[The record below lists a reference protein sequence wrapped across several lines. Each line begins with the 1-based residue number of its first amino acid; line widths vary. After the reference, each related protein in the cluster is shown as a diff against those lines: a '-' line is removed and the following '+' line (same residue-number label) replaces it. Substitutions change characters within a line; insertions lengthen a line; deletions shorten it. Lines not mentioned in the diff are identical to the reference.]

1 MLTISQVTKSFG
13 ADVLF
18 EEVSLQVNRGDRLGL
33 IGANGSGKSTLF
45 SLILGRDE
53 PDRGTIQLQ
62 KNARIGFLPQENLWR
77 RSEAPADAPVGD
89 ETVLQLATLRDRDA
103 LDRTRYQASSD
114 GMESDFEREAKAK
127 RMLSGLA
134 FRVIDFDR
142 PVKEFSGGWIMR
154 AYLARLLVDEPDL
167 LLLDEPTNHL
177 DLETVIWLQKYLQTY
192 SGALVLIS
200 HDRAFLNALITRI
213 VELDRQQLFHYTG
226 NYDDFVVQK
235 GARRTQQLAAYKNQQ
250 RQIEK
255 LQTFIDRFGAKNTKA
270 AQAQSKRKE
279 IARMERIDAPEKESA
294 PIHFRFPQAVRSGA
308 RVITLSHVSH
318 AYGENK
324 VYTDLNLEI
333 ERGQRT
339 VLVGPNGAGKS
350 TLLKLLAGVLPV
362 QAGRREL
369 GYNVELGYF
378 SQHRVEMFDLRRT
391 VLAEATDISK
401 PVSEQMVRSQLGGFL
416 FSGDDVFKPVAVLS
430 GGEKSRLALAK
441 LLLDPPNFLVMDE
454 PTTHLDMRSIE
465 ALISALSQY
474 AATLVFVSHDVHFI
488 RSIATSVLH
497 VRQGE
502 IKFYPGGYDYFAE
515 KTDTDAEQLGRQ
527 NSGAQS
533 QTSQPTT
540 RSQEK
545 ERKRLE
551 AEERQ
556 QRYQSERE
564 LRAKLQEIEN
574 RILELEQQQQELVA
588 TLQESNGSTA
598 KQSLEL
604 KKIIDELDMLFP
616 EWERLVE
623 KMESLRAVARS

>member
-1 MLTISQVTKSFG
+1 MLTISQVTKAFG

-45 SLILGRDE
+45 SLILGRDQ
-53 PDRGTIQLQ
+53 PDNGSIHLQ
-62 KNARIGFLPQENLWR
+62 RNARIGFLPQEN
-77 RSEAPADAPVGD
+77 APGD
-89 ETVLQLATLRDRDA
+89 EETVLQLAVLRDWSA
-103 LDRTRYQASSD
+103 LDPTRSQASLDST
-114 GMESDFEREAKAK
+114 ETDFEREAKAK

-134 FRVIDFDR
+134 FRVKDFDR
-142 PVKEFSGGWIMR
+142 PAKEFSGGWIMR
-154 AYLARLLVDEPDL
+154 AHLARLLVDEPDL

-177 DLETVIWLQKYLQTY
+177 DLETVVWLQKYLQAY

-200 HDRAFLNALITRI
+200 HDRAFLNALVTRV

-226 NYDDFVVQK
+226 NYDDFVLQK
-235 GARRTQQLAAYKNQQ
+235 EARRSQQLAAYKNQQ

-279 IARMERIDAPEKESA
+279 IARIERIDAPEKESG
-294 PIHFRFPQAVRSGA
+294 PIHFRFPQPARSGA
-308 RVITLSHVSH
+308 KVIALEHVGYS
-318 AYGENK
+318 YGETK

-362 QAGRREL
+362 QSGRREL

-378 SQHRVEMFDLRRT
+378 SQHRVEMFDLSRP
-391 VLAEATDISK
+391 VLAEASDVST
-401 PVSEQMVRSQLGGFL
+401 PVPEQTVRSQLGAFL
-416 FSGDDVFKPVAVLS
+416 FSGDDVFKPVSVLS

-454 PTTHLDMRSIE
+454 PTTHLDIRSIE

-474 AATLVFVSHDVHFI
+474 AGTLVFVSHDVHFI

-497 VRQGE
+497 VRSGE
-502 IKFYPGGYDYFAE
+502 IRSYPGGYDYFLE
-515 KTDTDAEQLGRQ
+515 KTAADPDQLSNGSAEPSSSRPQTNGR
-527 NSGAQS
+527 N
-533 QTSQPTT
+533 
-540 RSQEK
+540 QEK

-551 AEERQ
+551 AEARQ
-556 QRYQSERE
+556 QRSKNERE
-564 LRAKLQEIEN
+564 LRTKLAEVET
-574 RILELEQQQQELVA
+574 RILKLEERQQELVA
-588 TLQESNGSTA
+588 TLQESTSSTSEE
-598 KQSLEL
+598 SLEL
-604 KKIIDELDMLFP
+604 KQIADELAALMP

-623 KMESLRAVARS
+623 ASKALESGCGSVRR

>member
-1 MLTISQVTKSFG
+1 MLTISQVTKAFG

-45 SLILGRDE
+45 SLILGRDQ
-53 PDRGTIQLQ
+53 PDSGSIHLQ
-62 KNARIGFLPQENLWR
+62 RNARIGFLPQEN
-77 RSEAPADAPVGD
+77 APVGE
-89 ETVLQLATLRDRDA
+89 ETVLQLAVLRDWSA
-103 LDRTRYQASSD
+103 LDPTRSQASLDST
-114 GMESDFEREAKAK
+114 ETDFEREAKAK

-134 FRVIDFDR
+134 FRVKDFDR
-142 PVKEFSGGWIMR
+142 PAKEFSGGWIMR
-154 AYLARLLVDEPDL
+154 AHLARLLVDEPDL

-177 DLETVIWLQKYLQTY
+177 DLETVVWLQKYLQAY

-200 HDRAFLNALITRI
+200 HDRAFLNALVTRV

-226 NYDDFVVQK
+226 NYDDFVLQK
-235 GARRTQQLAAYKNQQ
+235 EARRSQQLAAYKNQQ

-279 IARMERIDAPEKESA
+279 IARIERIDAPEKESG
-294 PIHFRFPQAVRSGA
+294 PIHFRFPQPARSGA
-308 RVITLSHVSH
+308 KVIALEHVGYS
-318 AYGENK
+318 YGETK

-362 QAGRREL
+362 QSGRREL

-378 SQHRVEMFDLRRT
+378 SQHRVEMFDLSRP
-391 VLAEATDISK
+391 VLAEASDVST
-401 PVSEQMVRSQLGGFL
+401 PVPEQTVRSQLGAFL
-416 FSGDDVFKPVAVLS
+416 FSGDDVFKSVAVLS

-454 PTTHLDMRSIE
+454 PTTHLDIRSIE

-474 AATLVFVSHDVHFI
+474 AGTLVFVSHDVHFI

-497 VRQGE
+497 VRSGE
-502 IKFYPGGYDYFAE
+502 IRSYPGGYDYFLE
-515 KTDTDAEQLGRQ
+515 KTAADPDQLSNGSAEPSSSRPQTNGR
-527 NSGAQS
+527 N
-533 QTSQPTT
+533 
-540 RSQEK
+540 QEK

-551 AEERQ
+551 AEARQ
-556 QRYQSERE
+556 QRSKNERE
-564 LRAKLQEIEN
+564 LRTKLAGVET
-574 RILELEQQQQELVA
+574 RILKLEERQQELVA
-588 TLQESNGSTA
+588 TLQESTSSTSEE
-598 KQSLEL
+598 SLEL
-604 KKIIDELDMLFP
+604 KQIADELAALMP

-623 KMESLRAVARS
+623 ATRSLRTAGEA

>member
-1 MLTISQVTKSFG
+1 MLTISQVTKAFG

-45 SLILGRDE
+45 SLILGRDQ
-53 PDRGTIQLQ
+53 PDNGSIHLQ
-62 KNARIGFLPQENLWR
+62 RNARIGFLPQEN
-77 RSEAPADAPVGD
+77 APVGE
-89 ETVLQLATLRDRDA
+89 ETVLQLAVLRDWSA
-103 LDRTRYQASSD
+103 LDPTRSEASLDST
-114 GMESDFEREAKAK
+114 ETDFEREAKAK

-134 FRVIDFDR
+134 FRVKDFDR
-142 PVKEFSGGWIMR
+142 PAKEFSGGWIMR
-154 AYLARLLVDEPDL
+154 AHLARLLVDEPDL

-177 DLETVIWLQKYLQTY
+177 DLETVVWLQKYLQAY

-200 HDRAFLNALITRI
+200 HDRAFLNALVTRV

-226 NYDDFVVQK
+226 NYDDFVLQK
-235 GARRTQQLAAYKNQQ
+235 EARRSQQLAAYKNQQ

-279 IARMERIDAPEKESA
+279 IARIERIDAPEKESG
-294 PIHFRFPQAVRSGA
+294 PIHFRFPQPARSGA
-308 RVITLSHVSH
+308 KVIALEHVGYS
-318 AYGENK
+318 YGENK

-362 QAGRREL
+362 QSGRREL

-378 SQHRVEMFDLRRT
+378 SQHRVEMFDLSRP
-391 VLAEATDISK
+391 VLAEASDVST
-401 PVSEQMVRSQLGGFL
+401 PVPEQTVRSQLGAFL
-416 FSGDDVFKPVAVLS
+416 FSGDDVFKPVSVLS

-454 PTTHLDMRSIE
+454 PTTHLDIRSIE
-465 ALISALSQY
+465 ALIAALSQY
-474 AATLVFVSHDVHFI
+474 AGTLVFVSHDVHFI

-497 VRQGE
+497 VRSGE
-502 IKFYPGGYDYFAE
+502 IRSYPGGYDYFLE
-515 KTDTDAEQLGRQ
+515 KTAADPDQLSNGNAEPSSSRPQTNGR
-527 NSGAQS
+527 N
-533 QTSQPTT
+533 
-540 RSQEK
+540 QEK

-551 AEERQ
+551 AEARQ
-556 QRYQSERE
+556 QRSENERA
-564 LRAKLQEIEN
+564 LRSKLAEVET
-574 RILELEQQQQELVA
+574 RVLKLEERQQELVA
-588 TLQESNGSTA
+588 ALQESAGSTSE
-598 KQSLEL
+598 QSLEL
-604 KKIIDELDMLFP
+604 KEIADELGALMP

-623 KMESLRAVARS
+623 AMKTVREPQIR

>member
-1 MLTISQVTKSFG
+1 MLTISQVTKAFG

-45 SLILGRDE
+45 SLILGRDQ
-53 PDRGTIQLQ
+53 PDSGSIHLQ
-62 KNARIGFLPQENLWR
+62 RNARIGFLPQEN
-77 RSEAPADAPVGD
+77 APVGE
-89 ETVLQLATLRDRDA
+89 ETVLQLAVLRDWSA
-103 LDRTRYQASSD
+103 LDPTRSQASLDST
-114 GMESDFEREAKAK
+114 ETDFEREAKAK

-134 FRVIDFDR
+134 FRVKDFDR
-142 PVKEFSGGWIMR
+142 PAKEFSGGWIMR
-154 AYLARLLVDEPDL
+154 AHLARLLVDEPDL

-177 DLETVIWLQKYLQTY
+177 DLETVVWLQKYLQAY

-200 HDRAFLNALITRI
+200 HDRAFLNALVTRV

-226 NYDDFVVQK
+226 NYDDFVLQK
-235 GARRTQQLAAYKNQQ
+235 EARRSQQLAAYKNQQ

-279 IARMERIDAPEKESA
+279 IARIERIDAPEKESG
-294 PIHFRFPQAVRSGA
+294 PIHFRFPQPARSGA
-308 RVITLSHVSH
+308 KVIALEHVGYS
-318 AYGENK
+318 YGETK

-362 QAGRREL
+362 QSGRREL

-378 SQHRVEMFDLRRT
+378 SQHRVEMFDLSRP
-391 VLAEATDISK
+391 VLAEASDVST
-401 PVSEQMVRSQLGGFL
+401 PVPEQMVRSQLGAFL
-416 FSGDDVFKPVAVLS
+416 FSGNDVFKPVSVLS

-454 PTTHLDMRSIE
+454 PTTHLDIRSIE

-474 AATLVFVSHDVHFI
+474 AGTLVFVSHDVHFI

-497 VRQGE
+497 VRSGE
-502 IKFYPGGYDYFAE
+502 IRSYPGGYDYFLE
-515 KTDTDAEQLGRQ
+515 KTAADPDQLSNGSAEPSSSRPQTNGR
-527 NSGAQS
+527 N
-533 QTSQPTT
+533 
-540 RSQEK
+540 QEK

-551 AEERQ
+551 AEARQ
-556 QRYQSERE
+556 QRSKNERE
-564 LRAKLQEIEN
+564 LRTKLAGVET
-574 RILELEQQQQELVA
+574 RILKLEERQQELVA
-588 TLQESNGSTA
+588 TLQESTSSTSEE
-598 KQSLEL
+598 SLEL
-604 KKIIDELDMLFP
+604 KQIADELAALMP

-623 KMESLRAVARS
+623 ATRSLRTAGEA

>member
-1 MLTISQVTKSFG
+1 MLTISQVTKAFG

-45 SLILGRDE
+45 SLILGRDQ
-53 PDRGTIQLQ
+53 PDNGSIHLQ
-62 KNARIGFLPQENLWR
+62 RNARIGFLPQEN
-77 RSEAPADAPVGD
+77 APVGE
-89 ETVLQLATLRDRDA
+89 ETVLQLAVLRDWSA
-103 LDRTRYQASSD
+103 LDPTRSQASLDST
-114 GMESDFEREAKAK
+114 ETDFEREAKAK

-134 FRVIDFDR
+134 FRVKDFDR
-142 PVKEFSGGWIMR
+142 PAKEFSGGWIMR
-154 AYLARLLVDEPDL
+154 AHLARLLVDEPDL

-177 DLETVIWLQKYLQTY
+177 DLETVVWLQKYLQAY

-200 HDRAFLNALITRI
+200 HDRAFLNALVTRV

-226 NYDDFVVQK
+226 NYDDFVLQK
-235 GARRTQQLAAYKNQQ
+235 EARRSQQLAAYKNQQ

-279 IARMERIDAPEKESA
+279 IARIERIDAPEKESG
-294 PIHFRFPQAVRSGA
+294 PIHFRFPQPARSGA
-308 RVITLSHVSH
+308 KVIALEHVGYS
-318 AYGENK
+318 YGETK

-362 QAGRREL
+362 QSGRREL

-378 SQHRVEMFDLRRT
+378 SQHRVEMFDLSRP
-391 VLAEATDISK
+391 VLAEASDVST
-401 PVSEQMVRSQLGGFL
+401 PVPEQTVRSQLGAFL
-416 FSGDDVFKPVAVLS
+416 FSGDDVFKSVAVLS

-454 PTTHLDMRSIE
+454 PTTHLDIRSIE

-474 AATLVFVSHDVHFI
+474 AGTLVFVSHDVHFI

-497 VRQGE
+497 VRSGE
-502 IKFYPGGYDYFAE
+502 IRSYPGGYDYFLE
-515 KTDTDAEQLGRQ
+515 KTAADPDQLSNGSAEPSSSRPQTNGR
-527 NSGAQS
+527 N
-533 QTSQPTT
+533 
-540 RSQEK
+540 QEK

-551 AEERQ
+551 AEARQ
-556 QRYQSERE
+556 QRSKNERE
-564 LRAKLQEIEN
+564 LRTKLAGVET
-574 RILELEQQQQELVA
+574 RILKLEERQQELVA
-588 TLQESNGSTA
+588 TLQESTSSTSEE
-598 KQSLEL
+598 SLEL
-604 KKIIDELDMLFP
+604 KQIADELAALMP
-616 EWERLVE
+616 EWDRLVE
-623 KMESLRAVARS
+623 ATRSLRTAGEA

>member
-53 PDRGTIQLQ
+53 PDQGTIQLQ
-62 KNARIGFLPQENLWR
+62 KNACMGFLPQEN
-77 RSEAPADAPVGD
+77 APVGE
-89 ETVLQLATLRDRDA
+89 ETVLQLATLRDLSSLEQTHFETSSESVETD
-103 LDRTRYQASSD
+103 LDR
-114 GMESDFEREAKAK
+114 EVKAK
-127 RMLSGLA
+127 RVLSGLA
-134 FRVIDFDR
+134 FRVKDFDR
-142 PVKEFSGGWIMR
+142 PAKEFSGGWIMR
-154 AYLARLLVDEPDL
+154 AHLARLLVDEPDL

-177 DLETVIWLQKYLQTY
+177 DLETVVWLQKYLQTY
-192 SGALVLIS
+192 SGALLLIS
-200 HDRAFLNALITRI
+200 HDRAFLNALVTRI
-213 VELDRQQLFHYTG
+213 VELDRQQLAFYTG
-226 NYDDFVVQK
+226 NYDDFVTQK
-235 GARRTQQLAAYKNQQ
+235 EARRSQQLAAYKNQQ
-250 RQIEK
+250 RQIDK

-279 IARMERIDAPEKESA
+279 IERMDRIDAPEKESA
-294 PIHFRFPQAVRSGA
+294 SIHFRFPQPSRSGA
-308 RVITLSHVSH
+308 RVITLDHVSH
-318 AYGENK
+318 AYGETK

-333 ERGQRT
+333 EREQRT

-378 SQHRVEMFDLRRT
+378 SQHRVEMFDLSRT
-391 VLAEATDISK
+391 VLAEASDVSK
-401 PVSEQMVRSQLGGFL
+401 PVAEQTVRSQLGAFL
-416 FSGDDVFKPVAVLS
+416 FSGDDVFKPVSVLS

-465 ALISALSQY
+465 ALIFALSQY
-474 AATLVFVSHDVHFI
+474 EGTLVLVSHDVHFI

-497 VRQGE
+497 VQRGQ
-502 IKFYPGGYDYFAE
+502 IRFYPGGYDYFIE
-515 KTDTDAEQLGRQ
+515 KTAADTNQAPNGSAEAPVER
-527 NSGAQS
+527 
-533 QTSQPTT
+533 SQPSP

-551 AEERQ
+551 AEARQ
-556 QRYQSERE
+556 QRSQKERE
-564 LRAKLQEIEN
+564 LHSKLKKIET
-574 RILELEQQQQELVA
+574 RILELEERQQQLVVA
-588 TLQESNGSTA
+588 LQESNGSTSE
-598 KQSLEL
+598 QSLEL
-604 KKIIDELDMLFP
+604 KRITDELSGLMP
-616 EWERLVE
+616 EWEQLVE
-623 KMESLRAVARS
+623 ESNELKMVAENQR

>member
-45 SLILGRDE
+45 SLILGRDD

-62 KNARIGFLPQENLWR
+62 KNARMGFLPQEN
-77 RSEAPADAPVGD
+77 APVGE
-89 ETVLQLATLRDRDA
+89 ETVLQLATLRDLRT
-103 LDRTRYQASSD
+103 LDLAQSGTNSD
-114 GMESDFEREAKAK
+114 PGETDFEREVKAK
-127 RMLSGLA
+127 RVLSGLA
-134 FRVIDFDR
+134 FRTKDFDR
-142 PVKEFSGGWIMR
+142 PAKEFSGGWIMR
-154 AYLARLLVDEPDL
+154 AHLARLLVDEPDL

-177 DLETVIWLQKYLQTY
+177 DLETVVWLQKYLQTY
-192 SGALVLIS
+192 SGALLLIS
-200 HDRAFLNALITRI
+200 HDRAFLNALVTRI
-213 VELDRQQLFHYTG
+213 VELDRQQLSFYTG
-226 NYDDFVVQK
+226 NYDDFVIQK
-235 GARRTQQLAAYKNQQ
+235 EARRSQQLAAYKNQQ
-250 RQIEK
+250 RQIDK

-279 IARMERIDAPEKESA
+279 LARIERIDAPENESA
-294 PIHFRFPQAVRSGA
+294 SIRFRFPQPSRSGA
-308 RVITLSHVSH
+308 RVITLAHVTH
-318 AYGENK
+318 AYGETK
-324 VYTDLNLEI
+324 VYTDLNLEV

-350 TLLKLLAGVLPV
+350 TLLKLIAGVIPV

-378 SQHRVEMFDLRRT
+378 SQHRVEMFDLSRA
-391 VLAEATDISK
+391 VLAEASDVSK
-401 PVSEQMVRSQLGGFL
+401 PVPEQTVRSQLGAFL
-416 FSGDDVFKPVAVLS
+416 FSGDDVFKPVSVLS

-474 AATLVFVSHDVHFI
+474 EGTLVFVSHDVHFI

-497 VRQGE
+497 VQPGQIR
-502 IKFYPGGYDYFAE
+502 FYPGGYDYFVE
-515 KTDTDAEQLGRQ
+515 KTASDSNQVSNVSSEAPPRSE
-527 NSGAQS
+527 
-533 QTSQPTT
+533 PTA

-551 AEERQ
+551 AEARQ
-556 QRYQSERE
+556 QRSQKERE
-564 LRAKLQEIEN
+564 LRSKLQQIEK
-574 RILELEQQQQELVA
+574 RILELEERQQQLVVA
-588 TLQESNGSTA
+588 LQESNGSTSE
-598 KQSLEL
+598 QSLEL
-604 KKIIDELDMLFP
+604 KRITDELNTLMP
-616 EWERLVE
+616 AWEQLVE
-623 KMESLRAVARS
+623 ESKEFRAVAGG

>member
-18 EEVSLQVNRGDRLGL
+18 EEISLQVNRGDRLGL

-45 SLILGRDE
+45 SLILGRDD
-53 PDRGTIQLQ
+53 PDQGTIQLQ
-62 KNARIGFLPQENLWR
+62 KNARMGFLPQEN
-77 RSEAPADAPVGD
+77 APVGE
-89 ETVLQLATLRDRDA
+89 ETVLQLATLQDLSS
-103 LDRTRYQASSD
+103 LDRTHFGTSS
-114 GMESDFEREAKAK
+114 ESGETDFDREVKAK
-127 RMLSGLA
+127 RVLSGLA
-134 FRVIDFDR
+134 FRVKDFDR
-142 PVKEFSGGWIMR
+142 PAKEFSGGWIMR
-154 AYLARLLVDEPDL
+154 AHLARLLVDEPDL

-177 DLETVIWLQKYLQTY
+177 DLETVVWLQKYLQTY
-192 SGALVLIS
+192 SGALLLIS
-200 HDRAFLNALITRI
+200 HDRAFLNALVTRI
-213 VELDRQQLFHYTG
+213 VELDRHQLSFYTG
-226 NYDDFVVQK
+226 NYDDFVIQK
-235 GARRTQQLAAYKNQQ
+235 EARRSQQLAAYKNQQ
-250 RQIEK
+250 RQIDK

-279 IARMERIDAPEKESA
+279 LARIERIEAPENESA
-294 PIHFRFPQAVRSGA
+294 PIRFRFPQPSRSGA

-318 AYGENK
+318 AYGETK

-350 TLLKLLAGVLPV
+350 TLMKLLAGVLPV
-362 QAGRREL
+362 QAGQREL

-391 VLAEATDISK
+391 VLAEASDVSK
-401 PVSEQMVRSQLGGFL
+401 PVPEQTVRSQLGAFL
-416 FSGDDVFKPVAVLS
+416 FSGDDVFKPVSVLS

-474 AATLVFVSHDVHFI
+474 EGTLVLVSHDVHFI

-497 VRQGE
+497 VQSGQIR
-502 IKFYPGGYDYFAE
+502 FYPGGYDYFIE
-515 KTDTDAEQLGRQ
+515 KTAADTDQVSGSSSEGTEQRP
-527 NSGAQS
+527 
-533 QTSQPTT
+533 QPST

-551 AEERQ
+551 AEARQ
-556 QRYQSERE
+556 QRSQKERE
-564 LRAKLQEIEN
+564 LRAKLQQVEK
-574 RILELEQQQQELVA
+574 RILELEERQPQLVVA
-588 TLQESNGSTA
+588 LQESNGSTSEE
-598 KQSLEL
+598 SLEL
-604 KKIIDELDMLFP
+604 KRITDELSGLMP

-623 KMESLRAVARS
+623 ETKALAVAANQ

>member
-1 MLTISQVTKSFG
+1 MLTISQVTKAFG

-45 SLILGRDE
+45 SLILGRDQ
-53 PDRGTIQLQ
+53 PDNGSIHLQ
-62 KNARIGFLPQENLWR
+62 KNARIGFLPQEN
-77 RSEAPADAPVGD
+77 APVGD
-89 ETVLQLATLRDRDA
+89 ETVLQLAVLRDWSA
-103 LDRTRYQASSD
+103 LDPTRSQPSLDST
-114 GMESDFEREAKAK
+114 ETDFEREAKAK

-134 FRVIDFDR
+134 FRVKDFDR
-142 PVKEFSGGWIMR
+142 PAKEFSGGWIMR
-154 AYLARLLVDEPDL
+154 AHLARLLVDEPDL

-177 DLETVIWLQKYLQTY
+177 DLETVVWLQKYLQTY

-200 HDRAFLNALITRI
+200 HDRAFLNALVTRV

-226 NYDDFVVQK
+226 NYDDFVLQK
-235 GARRTQQLAAYKNQQ
+235 EARRSQQLAAYKNQQ

-279 IARMERIDAPEKESA
+279 IARIERIDAPEKESG
-294 PIHFRFPQAVRSGA
+294 PIHFRFPQPARSGA
-308 RVITLSHVSH
+308 KVIALEHIGHS
-318 AYGENK
+318 YGETK

-362 QAGRREL
+362 QSGRREL

-378 SQHRVEMFDLRRT
+378 SQHRVEMFDLSRT
-391 VLAEATDISK
+391 VLAEASDVST
-401 PVSEQMVRSQLGGFL
+401 PVPEQMVRSQLGAFL
-416 FSGDDVFKPVAVLS
+416 FSGDDVFKRVSVLS

-474 AATLVFVSHDVHFI
+474 AGTLVFVSHDVHFI

-497 VRQGE
+497 VRSGE
-502 IKFYPGGYDYFAE
+502 IRSYPGGYDYFLE
-515 KTDTDAEQLGRQ
+515 KTAADPDQLSNGSAEASLVKPQTNGR
-527 NSGAQS
+527 N
-533 QTSQPTT
+533 
-540 RSQEK
+540 QEK

-551 AEERQ
+551 AEARQ
-556 QRYQSERE
+556 QRSENERA
-564 LRAKLQEIEN
+564 LRSKLAEVET
-574 RILELEQQQQELVA
+574 RVLKLEERQQELVA
-588 TLQESNGSTA
+588 ALQESAGSTSE
-598 KQSLEL
+598 QSLEL
-604 KKIIDELDMLFP
+604 KEIADELGALMP

-623 KMESLRAVARS
+623 AMKTVREPQIR

>member
-62 KNARIGFLPQENLWR
+62 KNARMGFLPQEN
-77 RSEAPADAPVGD
+77 APVGE
-89 ETVLQLATLRDRDA
+89 ETVLQLATLRDLRT
-103 LDRTRYQASSD
+103 LDQVQSGTNSD
-114 GMESDFEREAKAK
+114 PVETDFEREVKAK
-127 RMLSGLA
+127 RVLSGLA
-134 FRVIDFDR
+134 FRTKDFDR
-142 PVKEFSGGWIMR
+142 PAKEFSGGWIMR
-154 AYLARLLVDEPDL
+154 AHLARLLVDEPDL

-177 DLETVIWLQKYLQTY
+177 DLETVVWLQKYLQTY
-192 SGALVLIS
+192 SGALLLIS
-200 HDRAFLNALITRI
+200 HDRAFLNALVTRI
-213 VELDRQQLFHYTG
+213 VELDRQQLSFYTG
-226 NYDDFVVQK
+226 NYDDFVIQK
-235 GARRTQQLAAYKNQQ
+235 EARRSQQLAAYKNQQ

-279 IARMERIDAPEKESA
+279 LARIERIDAPENESA
-294 PIHFRFPQAVRSGA
+294 SIHFRFPQPARSGA
-308 RVITLSHVSH
+308 RVITLAHVSH
-318 AYGENK
+318 AYGETK
-324 VYTDLNLEI
+324 VYTDLNLEV

-350 TLLKLLAGVLPV
+350 TLLKLIAGVLPV

-378 SQHRVEMFDLRRT
+378 SQHRVEMFDLSRT
-391 VLAEATDISK
+391 VLAEASDVSA
-401 PVSEQMVRSQLGGFL
+401 PVPEQMVRSQLGAFL
-416 FSGDDVFKPVAVLS
+416 FSGDDVFKSVSVLS

-465 ALISALSQY
+465 ALISALNQY
-474 AATLVFVSHDVHFI
+474 EGTLVFVSHDVHFI

-497 VRQGE
+497 VQTGQIR
-502 IKFYPGGYDYFAE
+502 FYPGGYDYFVE
-515 KTDTDAEQLGRQ
+515 KTASDSNQVSNVSSEAPPRSE
-527 NSGAQS
+527 
-533 QTSQPTT
+533 PTA
-540 RSQEK
+540 RSQGK

-551 AEERQ
+551 AEARQ
-556 QRYQSERE
+556 QRSQKERE
-564 LRAKLQEIEN
+564 LRSKLQQIEK
-574 RILELEQQQQELVA
+574 RILELEERQQQLVVA
-588 TLQESNGSTA
+588 LQESNGSTSE
-598 KQSLEL
+598 QSLEL
-604 KKIIDELDMLFP
+604 KRITDELNTLMP
-616 EWERLVE
+616 AWEQLVE
-623 KMESLRAVARS
+623 ESKEFREVAGG

>member
-1 MLTISQVTKSFG
+1 MLTISQVTKAFG

-45 SLILGRDE
+45 SLILGRDQ
-53 PDRGTIQLQ
+53 PDNGSIHLQ
-62 KNARIGFLPQENLWR
+62 RNARIGFLPQEN
-77 RSEAPADAPVGD
+77 APVGE
-89 ETVLQLATLRDRDA
+89 ETVLQLAVLRDWSA
-103 LDRTRYQASSD
+103 LDPTRSEASLDST
-114 GMESDFEREAKAK
+114 ETDFEREAKAK

-134 FRVIDFDR
+134 FRVKDFDR
-142 PVKEFSGGWIMR
+142 PAKEFSGGWIMR
-154 AYLARLLVDEPDL
+154 AHLARLLVDEPDL

-177 DLETVIWLQKYLQTY
+177 DLETVVWLQKYLQAY

-200 HDRAFLNALITRI
+200 HDRAFLNALVTRV

-226 NYDDFVVQK
+226 NYDDFVLQK
-235 GARRTQQLAAYKNQQ
+235 EARRSQQLAAYKNQQ

-279 IARMERIDAPEKESA
+279 IARIERVDAPEKESG
-294 PIHFRFPQAVRSGA
+294 PIHFRFPQPARSGA
-308 RVITLSHVSH
+308 KVIALEHVGYS
-318 AYGENK
+318 YGENK

-362 QAGRREL
+362 QSGRREL

-378 SQHRVEMFDLRRT
+378 SQHRVEMFDLSRP
-391 VLAEATDISK
+391 VLAEASDVST
-401 PVSEQMVRSQLGGFL
+401 PVPEQTVRSQLGAFL
-416 FSGDDVFKPVAVLS
+416 FSGDDVFKPVSVLS

-454 PTTHLDMRSIE
+454 PTTHLDIRSIE
-465 ALISALSQY
+465 ALIAALSQY
-474 AATLVFVSHDVHFI
+474 AGTLVFVSHDVHFI

-497 VRQGE
+497 VRSGE
-502 IKFYPGGYDYFAE
+502 IRSYPGGYDYFLE
-515 KTDTDAEQLGRQ
+515 KTAADPDQLSNGNAEPSSSRPQTNGR
-527 NSGAQS
+527 N
-533 QTSQPTT
+533 
-540 RSQEK
+540 QEK

-551 AEERQ
+551 AEARQ
-556 QRYQSERE
+556 QRSENERA
-564 LRAKLQEIEN
+564 LRSKLAEVET
-574 RILELEQQQQELVA
+574 RVLKLEERQQELVA
-588 TLQESNGSTA
+588 ALQESAGSTSE
-598 KQSLEL
+598 QSLEL
-604 KKIIDELDMLFP
+604 KEIADELGALMP

-623 KMESLRAVARS
+623 AMKTVREPQIR

>member
-1 MLTISQVTKSFG
+1 MLTISQVTKAFG

-45 SLILGRDE
+45 SLILGRDQ
-53 PDRGTIQLQ
+53 PDKGSIHLQ
-62 KNARIGFLPQENLWR
+62 RNARIGFLPQEN
-77 RSEAPADAPVGD
+77 APVGE
-89 ETVLQLATLRDRDA
+89 ETVLQLAVLRDWSA
-103 LDRTRYQASSD
+103 LDPTGSQASLDST
-114 GMESDFEREAKAK
+114 ETDFEREAKAK

-134 FRVIDFDR
+134 FRVKDFDR
-142 PVKEFSGGWIMR
+142 PAKEFSGGWIMR
-154 AYLARLLVDEPDL
+154 AHLARLLVDEPDL

-177 DLETVIWLQKYLQTY
+177 DLETVVWLQKYLQAY

-200 HDRAFLNALITRI
+200 HDRAFLNALVTRV

-226 NYDDFVVQK
+226 NYDDFVLQK
-235 GARRTQQLAAYKNQQ
+235 EARRSQQLAAYKNQQ

-279 IARMERIDAPEKESA
+279 IARIERIDAPANESA
-294 PIHFRFPQAVRSGA
+294 PIHFRFPQPARSGA
-308 RVITLSHVSH
+308 KVIALEHVGYS
-318 AYGENK
+318 YGETK

-362 QAGRREL
+362 QSGRREL

-378 SQHRVEMFDLRRT
+378 SQHRVEMFDLSRT
-391 VLAEATDISK
+391 VLAEASDVST
-401 PVSEQMVRSQLGGFL
+401 PVPEQMVRSQLGAFL
-416 FSGDDVFKPVAVLS
+416 FSGNDVFKPVSVLS

-454 PTTHLDMRSIE
+454 PTTHLDIRSIE

-474 AATLVFVSHDVHFI
+474 AGTLVFVSHDVHFI

-497 VRQGE
+497 VRSGE
-502 IKFYPGGYDYFAE
+502 IRSYPGGYDYFLE
-515 KTDTDAEQLGRQ
+515 KTAADPDQLSNGSAEPSSSRTQTNGR
-527 NSGAQS
+527 N
-533 QTSQPTT
+533 
-540 RSQEK
+540 QEK

-551 AEERQ
+551 AEARQ
-556 QRYQSERE
+556 QRSQKQRE
-564 LRAKLQEIEN
+564 LRSKFQEIES
-574 RILELEQQQQELVA
+574 RILELEKRQQELVA
-588 TLQESNGSTA
+588 ALQESTGSTSD
-598 KQSLEL
+598 QSLEL
-604 KKIIDELDMLFP
+604 KQIADELGALMP

-623 KMESLRAVARS
+623 AMKTEREADQVVT

>member
-1 MLTISQVTKSFG
+1 MLTISQVTKAFG

-45 SLILGRDE
+45 SLILGRDQ
-53 PDRGTIQLQ
+53 PDDGTIHLQ
-62 KNARIGFLPQENLWR
+62 KNARIGFLPQEN
-77 RSEAPADAPVGD
+77 APVGD
-89 ETVLQLATLRDRDA
+89 ETVLQLAMLRDWSA
-103 LDRTRYQASSD
+103 LDLSNSHASLDSA
-114 GMESDFEREAKAK
+114 ETDFEHEAKAK
-127 RMLSGLA
+127 RVLSGLA
-134 FRVIDFDR
+134 FRVKDFDR
-142 PVKEFSGGWIMR
+142 PAKEFSGGWIMR
-154 AYLARLLVDEPDL
+154 AHLARLLVDEPDL

-177 DLETVIWLQKYLQTY
+177 DLETVVWLEKYLQTY

-200 HDRAFLNALITRI
+200 HDRAFLNALVTRI

-226 NYDDFVVQK
+226 NYDDFVLQK
-235 GARRTQQLAAYKNQQ
+235 EARRSQQLAAYKNQQ

-279 IARMERIDAPEKESA
+279 LARIQRIDAPEKESA
-294 PIHFRFPQAVRSGA
+294 PIHFRFPQPSRSGA
-308 RVITLSHVSH
+308 RVITLDHVSH
-318 AYGENK
+318 SYGETK

-362 QAGRREL
+362 QSGRREL

-378 SQHRVEMFDLRRT
+378 SQHRVEMFDLSRN
-391 VLAEATDISK
+391 VLAEASD
-401 PVSEQMVRSQLGGFL
+401 VSTRVPEQMVRSQLGAFL
-416 FSGDDVFKPVAVLS
+416 FSGDDVFKPVSVLS

-454 PTTHLDMRSIE
+454 PTTHLDIRSIE

-474 AATLVFVSHDVHFI
+474 AGTLLFVSHDVHFI

-497 VRQGE
+497 VRPGE
-502 IKFYPGGYDYFAE
+502 IRSFPGGYNYFLE
-515 KTDTDAEQLGRQ
+515 KTAPEADQLNNGNTEAPSPRP
-527 NSGAQS
+527 
-533 QTSQPTT
+533 QTSS
-540 RSQEK
+540 RNQEK

-551 AEERQ
+551 AEARQ
-556 QRYQSERE
+556 QRSKNERE
-564 LRAKLQEIEN
+564 LRSKLVEVET
-574 RILELEQQQQELVA
+574 RILRLEERQQELVA
-588 TLQESNGSTA
+588 ALQESSGSTSE
-598 KQSLEL
+598 QSLEL
-604 KKIIDELDMLFP
+604 KEIADELNALMP

-623 KMESLRAVARS
+623 TMKTVREADQILS

>member
-45 SLILGRDE
+45 SLILGRDD

-62 KNARIGFLPQENLWR
+62 KNARMGFLPQEN
-77 RSEAPADAPVGD
+77 APVGE
-89 ETVLQLATLRDRDA
+89 ETVLQLATLRDLRP
-103 LDRTRYQASSD
+103 LDLVQSGTNSD
-114 GMESDFEREAKAK
+114 PGETDFEREVKAK
-127 RMLSGLA
+127 RVLSGLA
-134 FRVIDFDR
+134 FRTKDFDR
-142 PVKEFSGGWIMR
+142 PAKEFSGGWIMR
-154 AYLARLLVDEPDL
+154 AHLARLLVDEPDL

-177 DLETVIWLQKYLQTY
+177 DLETVVWLQKYLQTY
-192 SGALVLIS
+192 SGALLLIS
-200 HDRAFLNALITRI
+200 HDRAFLNALVTRT
-213 VELDRQQLFHYTG
+213 VELDRQQLSFYTG
-226 NYDDFVVQK
+226 NYDDFVIQK
-235 GARRTQQLAAYKNQQ
+235 EARHSQQLAAYKNQQ
-250 RQIEK
+250 RQIDK

-279 IARMERIDAPEKESA
+279 LARIERIDAPENESA
-294 PIHFRFPQAVRSGA
+294 SIRFRFPQPARSGA
-308 RVITLSHVSH
+308 RVITLAHVSH
-318 AYGENK
+318 AYGETK
-324 VYTDLNLEI
+324 VYTDLNLEV

-350 TLLKLLAGVLPV
+350 TLLKLIAGVIPV

-378 SQHRVEMFDLRRT
+378 SQHRVEMFDLSRA
-391 VLAEATDISK
+391 VLDEASDVGK
-401 PVSEQMVRSQLGGFL
+401 PVPEQTVRSQLGAFL
-416 FSGDDVFKPVAVLS
+416 FSGDDVFKPVSVLS

-474 AATLVFVSHDVHFI
+474 EGTLVFVSHDVHFI

-497 VRQGE
+497 VQPGQIR
-502 IKFYPGGYDYFAE
+502 FYPGSYDYFVE
-515 KTDTDAEQLGRQ
+515 KAAADSNKVSNISSEAPPRSEP
-527 NSGAQS
+527 S
-533 QTSQPTT
+533 T
-540 RSQEK
+540 RNQEK

-551 AEERQ
+551 AEARQ
-556 QRYQSERE
+556 QRSQKERE
-564 LRAKLQEIEN
+564 LRSKLQQIEK
-574 RILELEQQQQELVA
+574 RILELEERQQRLVVA
-588 TLQESNGSTA
+588 LQESNGSTSE
-598 KQSLEL
+598 QSLEL
-604 KKIIDELDMLFP
+604 KRVADELGMLMP

-623 KMESLRAVARS
+623 ESKDVRAVAGG